1 MAESETP
8 SSKQRYQY
16 YAGMFFITAAT
27 LILQIVQTRI
37 LSVVLWYYL
46 AFFVISM
53 AMFGLTLG
61 AVYVYIRGD
70 RYSEVTLSDDLAKLC
85 IAFALSTA
93 VSLVIQMTLTPVTG
107 ISITSLIIWVELAA
121 CLFVPFFFSG
131 AAVSLALTRSPFPI
145 GIVYGVDLAGAAF
158 GCLGVLALLSFADGP
173 SAVLYVSALAAL
185 GAVFFAASG
194 IGGARNDSPVLDF
207 LAGRKISIV
216 VLLLI
221 AGVVNH
227 ALLGDARLKPIV
239 AKDRIEFPGQ
249 PLLYED
255 WNSFSRIGVERG
267 RPATFPRL
275 WGASPAFEGLDE
287 PLGERYL
294 HIDGLAGT
302 PSYAVGGNL
311 EKAQFLKYD
320 ITNLPYYLPDLQ
332 TAAVIGV
339 GAGRDILSARVFD
352 VPSVKGIEINPIF
365 IDLLN
370 PANPLAEYS
379 GIGSLPGV
387 ALVVDEA
394 RSWFARTDES
404 FDIIQMSLIDTWA
417 ATGAGAYTL
426 SENGLYTIEA
436 WRIFLKRLNDNGVF
450 TVSRWYATN
459 NVNETGRMISL
470 AVATLL
476 DLGIE
481 DPRQHIFVAS
491 SGQVANL
498 IISIS
503 PFSAAALTSLEQ
515 AVDDLQY
522 DILITPKSLPENEV
536 LGNIL
541 RVGSLADLNAYTSG
555 LPLDLTPPTD
565 SRPFFFNQLPLS
577 NISKVL
583 ELSSSA
589 RASVSVG
596 VVNGNLYAV
605 LTLLILFLISLAFV
619 LGTIIFPLRPAI
631 ASAGRKLV
639 WSGTAYFLLIG
650 IGFMMIE
657 IGMLQRLS
665 VFLGHPVYSL
675 SVVLFSVILFTGL
688 GSMISEYLTLKK
700 PTAIIAWSLV
710 TFAYL
715 VGLLFWMPD
724 LLLSFDSASL
734 TTRAVICMLIIGP
747 AGLLLGY
754 GFPTGM
760 RLISSANDHEKPWFW
775 GINGASGVLASAFAV
790 ACSIAFGIDVT
801 ILIGAACYLL
811 LIPAALQLYKVSG
824 Q

>member
-1 MAESETP
+1 MAAPDMP
-8 SSKQRYQY
+8 SSKQRNSY
-16 YAGMFFITAAT
+16 YAGMFCITAAT
-27 LILQIVQTRI
+27 LILQIIQTRI

-61 AVYVYIRGD
+61 AVYVYLRGD
-70 RYSEVTLSDDLAKLC
+70 RYSEQTLSDDLAKLC
-85 IAFALSTA
+85 AAFALSTA
-93 VSLVIQMTLTPVTG
+93 VALVIQMTLTPVTG
-107 ISITSLIIWVELAA
+107 VSVTSLVIWVELAA

-158 GCLGVLALLSFADGP
+158 GCLGVLALLRFADGP
-173 SAVLYVSALAAL
+173 SAVLYVSVLAAL
-185 GAVFFAASG
+185 GAVCFAASG
-194 IGGARNDSPVLDF
+194 IGKTSSASPVLTY
-207 LAGRKISIV
+207 LADRKYWLIG
-216 VLLLI
+216 LLL
-221 AGVVNH
+221 AAAVMNH
-227 ALLGDARLKPIV
+227 GLLGVARLKPIV

-267 RPATFPRL
+267 RPAIFPRL
-275 WGASPAFEGLDE
+275 WGASPAFAGLDE

-302 PSYAVGGNL
+302 PSYEVGGDL
-311 EKAQFLKYD
+311 SKAGFLQYD
-320 ITNLPYYLPDLQ
+320 VTNLPYYLPDLK

-339 GAGRDILSARVFD
+339 GAGRDILSARVFG
-352 VPSVKGIEINPIF
+352 VPSVTGVEINPIF

-370 PANPLAEYS
+370 PAHPLAEYS
-379 GIGSLPGV
+379 GIGALPGV
-387 ALVVDEA
+387 ELVVDEA
-394 RSWFARTDES
+394 RSWFARSDKS
-404 FDIIQMSLIDTWA
+404 FDMIQMSLIDTWA

-426 SENGLYTIEA
+426 SENGLYTVEA
-436 WRIFLKRLNDNGVF
+436 WRIFLRRLTDNGVF
-450 TVSRWYATN
+450 TVSRWYATD

-470 AVATLL
+470 AVATLM
-476 DLGIE
+476 DLGVE
-481 DPRQHIFVAS
+481 APRRHIYVAS

-498 IISIS
+498 IISKS
-503 PFSAAALTSLEQ
+503 PFSEQALGSLEK
-515 AVDDLQY
+515 AVSELQY
-522 DILITPKSLPENEV
+522 KVLITPESIPDHEV
-536 LGNIL
+536 LARIL
-541 RVGSLADLNAYTSG
+541 SAESRAELDAYTSG
-555 LPLDLTPPTD
+555 LSLDLSPPTD

-583 ELSSSA
+583 ELSSAA

-605 LTLLILFLISLAFV
+605 VTLLILFLISLGFV
-619 LGTIIFPLRPAI
+619 LATIIVPLRPAI
-631 ASAGRKLV
+631 ASAGSKLV
-639 WSGTAYFLLIG
+639 WSGTGYFVLIG

-657 IGMLQRLS
+657 IGLLQRLS

-675 SVVLFSVILFTGL
+675 SIVLFSMILFTGI

-700 PTAIIAWSLV
+700 PAAIAAWSV
-710 TFAYL
+710 ATFAYL
-715 VGLLFWMPD
+715 SGLLVWMPST
-724 LLLSFDSASL
+724 LLAFDSASL
-734 TTRAVICMLIIGP
+734 MVRAAICMLIIGP

-760 RLISSANDHEKPWFW
+760 RLISAANDRQKPWFW

-790 ACSIAFGIDVT
+790 ACSIAYGIDMT
-801 ILIGAACYLL
+801 IMIGAICYLL
-811 LIPAALQLYKVSG
+811 LAPVALQLAKVSD